1 MANII
6 LPSPIIDNAD
16 KFNQLVNLALNS
28 KDCCCDNI
36 YLKKLYAIF
45 SLEYEL
51 ERYYKF
57 GGGDIVFIPGSPAYI
72 RKELIEEKIISILN
86 SICDD
91 TTPLDNI
98 TDNSVSYADMLD
110 VLWNTSKAEYKL
122 GKEKCWCNLL
132 KTSLAFQIDQT
143 SELYD
148 LLNSDN
154 LILVDKIIAQSTIHF
169 TPTVNTITVNSQ
181 VLTP

>member
-51 ERYYKF
+51 ERYYKYT
-57 GGGDIVFIPGSPAYI
+57 GGDSIFIVGSPVFI
-72 RKELIEEKIISILN
+72 RKEAISAKITDILN
-86 SICDD
+86 SICDELEVL
-91 TTPLDNI
+91 PNV

-110 VLWNTSKAEYKL
+110 VLWNTSKEEYKL

-132 KTSLAFQIDQT
+132 KTSLAFQINQT
-143 SELYD
+143 EELYEI
-148 LLNSDN
+148 LNQSN
-154 LILVDKIIAQSTIHF
+154 KTLVNKIFSQSSTTF
-169 TPTVNTITVNSQ
+169 VPTVNTITVNNQ
-181 VLTP
+181 VL

>member
-28 KDCCCDNI
+28 KDCCCDNT

-57 GGGDIVFIPGSPAYI
+57 GGGDVVFIPGSTAYI

-91 TTPLDNI
+91 ITPLDNI
-98 TDNSVSYADMLD
+98 TDNSVSYADMFD

-132 KTSLAFQIDQT
+132 KTSLAFQINQT
-143 SELYD
+143 EELYEI
-148 LLNSDN
+148 LNQSN
-154 LILVDKIIAQSTIHF
+154 KTLVNKIFSQSSTAF
-169 TPTVNTITVNSQ
+169 VPTVNTITVNNQ
-181 VLTP
+181 VL